1 LYHNQ
6 AVEKITGIFV
16 DYFYPGRKSF
26 PAGEKIYPGGST
38 KVIERI
44 RAYRDNMSFRIEM
57 AEGKTGSFQVDF

>member
-1 LYHNQ
+1 
-6 AVEKITGIFV
+6 V

-38 KVIERI
+38 KAIERI

-57 AEGKTGSFQVDF
+57 AEGKTSSFQVSF